1 MCNKIYQFTEGTIM
15 SNIADGTQNNS
26 TEPNISSLL
35 LTFKFPNPVQYIA
48 IYVRSSSNDLVVN
61 NCLEHLYC

>member
-1 MCNKIYQFTEGTIM
+1 M
-15 SNIADGTQNNS
+15 SNIADKLKTTLGRKEKKTKY
-26 TEPNISSLL
+26 II
-35 LTFKFPNPVQYIA
+35 FPV